1 MRLLHRKSFF
11 SFCALFVLA
20 MIAVL
25 PGCAT
30 NDPSSTSPASPA
42 PAVAQDHNALMDPL
56 RVSDRIKI
64 EFSGTPEPIDP
75 VEEEVA
81 ADGTVNVQFAGH
93 IQALGK
99 TPAKLA
105 KDIEDALVPKYF
117 AHLSAS
123 VTPTGRFFYVGGE
136 ISQNG
141 SGGRMLYQGPITV
154 TRAIDAAGGFSPF
167 ANKKKVRLTRVDG
180 TQIIV
185 NCVKA
190 IDHPEKD
197 PPVYPGDRIYVPIRF

>member
-11 SFCALFVLA
+11 LFCVLGVLA
-20 MIAVL
+20 MIAIL

-30 NDPSSTSPASPA
+30 NDPSSTPQTPPATGE
-42 PAVAQDHNALMDPL
+42 HNALTDPL

-64 EFSGTPEPIDP
+64 EFSGTPETIDP
-75 VEEEVA
+75 IEEEVA
-81 ADGTVNVQFAGH
+81 ADGTVNVQFIGH
-93 IQALGK
+93 VQALGK
-99 TPAKLA
+99 TPAQLA
-105 KDIEDALVPKYF
+105 KDIEDALVPKYY
-117 AHLSAS
+117 AHLSVS

-136 ISQNG
+136 VSQNG
-141 SGGRMLYQGPITV
+141 TGGRILYQGPITV

-167 ANKKKVRLTRVDG
+167 ASKRRVRLTRVDG

-185 NCVKA
+185 NCMKA

-197 PPVYPGDRIYVPIRF
+197 PPVYPGDRIYVPRRF